1 MTKCEEC
8 EIEVSNIEF
17 IQDQHSCFETMKKKL
32 REQKEEIQ
40 DFKILSGDI
49 ITPYHFYMKIRR
61 TELQK
66 IQTDMRNLY
75 KNKYL
80 KPFDFDKVIRSEWN

>member
-1 MTKCEEC
+1 MSRSELEDHLHKKCPNGMTKCEEC

-66 IQTDMRNLY
+66 IQTDRN
-75 KNKYL
+75 
-80 KPFDFDKVIRSEWN
+80 